1 MARRLE
7 VYEETDRR
15 LRQALSPLIPEEP
28 VIVFGSLTKTGV
40 FRDRTDVDLA
50 LETEPAALGAL
61 RLIGEL
67 RERLDRPV
75 DLVLLAGCRF
85 REELVWEGGYG
96 APKTANYGELAKGV
110 EVARAAVQTAQT
122 RFAERSAVAYEGG
135 AFQPTRCYQVIG
147 QTALRLAKPL
157 RIPSR
162 TSRAVTPRP
171 FLGCPFASR
180 ASDRRCFPKA
190 SASHCMR

>member
-1 MARRLE
+1 MEATVKARRQRDQRGGHRRLRVVEASNRAHVQVVTLLHQRDMARRLE

-40 FRDRTDVDLA
+40 FHDRTDVDLA

-85 REELVWEGGYG
+85 REELV
-96 APKTANYGELAKGV
+96 
-110 EVARAAVQTAQT
+110 
-122 RFAERSAVAYEGG
+122 
-135 AFQPTRCYQVIG
+135 
-147 QTALRLAKPL
+147 
-157 RIPSR
+157 
-162 TSRAVTPRP
+162 
-171 FLGCPFASR
+171 
-180 ASDRRCFPKA
+180 
-190 SASHCMR
+190 